1 MVKFVKKIRGY
12 NIKLKDLKIFAENV
26 LKHYGK
32 EKENVTILLCG
43 NRLIKK
49 LNKEYLS
56 KNSPTNVIAFPI
68 NEILEDGKYL
78 GDIAISI
85 PYALSSVKGSEEK
98 LENEIKKLIIHG
110 ILHLLGWDHEKDSGE
125 MEKEEEKLRRFFIG
139 KL

>member
-1 MVKFVKKIRGY
+1 MVRFVKKVRGY
-12 NIKLKDLKIFAENV
+12 NIKLKDLKMFAEDV
-26 LKHYGK
+26 LKLYGK

-85 PYALSSVKGSEEK
+85 PFALSSVKGSEEK

-125 MEKEEEKLRRFFIG
+125 MEREEEKLRRLFIG
-139 KL
+139 KV

>member
-12 NIKLKDLKIFAENV
+12 NIKLKDLKMVAENV

>member
-1 MVKFVKKIRGY
+1 
-12 NIKLKDLKIFAENV
+12 
-26 LKHYGK
+26 
-32 EKENVTILLCG
+32 
-43 NRLIKK
+43 

-125 MEKEEEKLRRFFIG
+125 MEKEEEKLRRLFIG